1 MRDTTKILKRDLAAC
16 LSIVTDLD
24 NALGDPLT
32 ARNLAFDLEARL
44 HDALKHGEEITVAVW
59 VDFDAEICG
68 ALEGTM
74 QLETLLCV
82 SQEERPRLTA
92 ECPLVV
98 ILDAVFHGLYRA
110 AFTLDPAALNSCM
123 EYHSR

>member
-1 MRDTTKILKRDLAAC
+1 MHDTLKTLKRDLAAC

-44 HDALKHGEEITVAVW
+44 HDALGHAAGVIEDSEL
-59 VDFDAEICG
+59 CG

-74 QLETLLCV
+74 QLETLL
-82 SQEERPRLTA
+82 SAAQEERPRLTA

-110 AFTLDPAALNSCM
+110 AFALDPAALNSCM

>member
-1 MRDTTKILKRDLAAC
+1 MCKLPDSTKAIRRDLAAC

-24 NALGDPLT
+24 AALGDALK

-44 HDALKHGEEITVAVW
+44 HEALDHAAGIIEE
-59 VDFDAEICG
+59 AELSG

-74 QLETLLCV
+74 QLETLLCA

-110 AFTLDPAALNSCM
+110 AFALDPSALHSCM
-123 EYHSR
+123 EYAR